1 MDSSDTIVVTIDGPA
16 GAGKST
22 VAKLLAK
29 RLGFEFL
36 DTGAMYRAVTLAV
49 LRSGMSVT
57 DVEAVSDVADKT
69 NIRLSGNLVLLNGED
84 VSQEIRLPKV
94 AAAIGLVADNIGVR
108 RLLTRLQRE
117 WTVGKRVVT
126 EGRDQGTEVF
136 PDSPCKI
143 FLSASSEVRAK
154 RRHIELA
161 ERGVEMS
168 LDDVLR
174 QQEKRDEEDRT
185 RPVGALRK
193 ADDALEVSTDGLSL
207 ANVVDKLEEVA
218 KSNIV
223 ALRGS

>member
-1 MDSSDTIVVTIDGPA
+1 MDSRDTIVVTIDGPA

-94 AAAIGLVADNIGVR
+94 AAAIGLVARN
-108 RLLTRLQRE
+108 
-117 WTVGKRVVT
+117 T
-126 EGRDQGTEVF
+126 EPMRWID
-136 PDSPCKI
+136 
-143 FLSASSEVRAK
+143 
-154 RRHIELA
+154 
-161 ERGVEMS
+161 
-168 LDDVLR
+168 
-174 QQEKRDEEDRT
+174 
-185 RPVGALRK
+185 
-193 ADDALEVSTDGLSL
+193 
-207 ANVVDKLEEVA
+207 
-218 KSNIV
+218 
-223 ALRGS
+223 

>member
-1 MDSSDTIVVTIDGPA
+1 MDSRDTIVVTIDGPA

-136 PDSPCKI
+136 LP
-143 FLSASSEVRAK
+143 
-154 RRHIELA
+154 
-161 ERGVEMS
+161 
-168 LDDVLR
+168 
-174 QQEKRDEEDRT
+174 
-185 RPVGALRK
+185 
-193 ADDALEVSTDGLSL
+193 
-207 ANVVDKLEEVA
+207 
-218 KSNIV
+218 
-223 ALRGS
+223 